1 MYINLKSTGTRYQ
14 IKPLTLILF
23 LITLQL
29 IITLLSNGF
38 VLSFDESIWHY
49 IGRNWFR
56 HGLVPYTGGTDNKSP
71 FIFAIFGLSD
81 TLFGVNYWFPR
92 VLATLCQSIGIY
104 YLYKIAQKLAG
115 DTAGLLVILFYGL
128 SLLWH
133 ATGSQYV
140 AFTET
145 YEVMFMTGAVYRYVN
160 ATNKQALLISGLL
173 AGLALDF
180 RLSAAFVILAILIHA
195 LFRKRFVDI
204 LVFCIGVISG
214 LLFLIIVC
222 VLAGIDLQ
230 QLLINGLLDNFGKGS
245 ATDHTAA
252 FKFDSFCHR
261 FIYSPLVLFYPL
273 MLLYVFVKRKI
284 DLPVLWFILAFVGIN
299 MIGIYDV
306 VHLKDLLP
314 PLSLLNAIAAAYFI
328 DKYKLPMG
336 LVVLGIGIVFFPSMT
351 TPIANLKTLL
361 GSAEPP
367 IIYSKAPYVNPPEAD
382 RKTLGKWIKA
392 HTSSTDMVLV
402 HSFGTQVQVYS
413 ERLSPT
419 IYFSITQTPIAKARF
434 YHDLQQNKPAMILI
448 PMFPEYQN
456 MVDADLRTFVSDLV
470 KGNYHLDSIMYN
482 YQIFRINK

>member
-1 MYINLKSTGTRYQ
+1 MHITLKSTGPRYQ
-14 IKPLTLILF
+14 INPLTIIVF
-23 LITLQL
+23 LTALQL

-92 VLATLCQSIGIY
+92 VLATLCQSISIY
-104 YLYKIAQKLAG
+104 YVYKIAQKLAG
-115 DTAGLLVILFYGL
+115 GTAGFLVVLFYGL

-145 YEVMFMTGAVYRYVN
+145 YEVMFIIAAVYRYIN
-160 ATNKQALLISGLL
+160 ASNKQGLSTSGLL
-173 AGLALDF
+173 AGLTVDF
-180 RLSAAFVILAILIHA
+180 RLSAAFVILAIVIHA
-195 LFRKRFVDI
+195 LFRKRLVDL
-204 LVFCIGVISG
+204 LVFCLGVVSG
-214 LLFLIIVC
+214 LLVLIIGC
-222 VLAGIDLQ
+222 TLAGIDLH

-252 FKFDSFCHR
+252 FKFDNFCHR
-261 FIYSPLVLFYPL
+261 FFYSPLVLFYPL
-273 MLLYVFVKRKI
+273 VLLYIFIKRKI
-284 DLPVLWFILAFVGIN
+284 DFPVLWCVLAFVAIN
-299 MIGIYDV
+299 MIGIYDM

-314 PLSLLNAIAAAYFI
+314 SLSLINAIAAAYLI
-328 DKYKLPMG
+328 DKYKLPNG
-336 LVVLGIGIVFFPSMT
+336 LVALGISIVFFPSMT
-351 TPIANLKTLL
+351 TPIANLKILL

-367 IIYSKAPYVNPPEAD
+367 IVYGKAPYVNPPEGD
-382 RKTLGKWIKA
+382 RKALGKWIKA
-392 HTSSTDMVLV
+392 HTRSSDMVLV
-402 HSFGTQVQVYS
+402 HSFGTQVQVCS

-419 IYFSITQTPIAKARF
+419 IYFNITQTPIAKARF
-434 YHDLQQNKPAMILI
+434 YHDLHQNKPAMILI

-456 MVDADLRTFVSDLV
+456 LVDADLRTFVSDLV
-470 KGNYHLDSIMYN
+470 RSNYHLESIMYN

>member
-1 MYINLKSTGTRYQ
+1 MYITLKSTGTRYQ
-14 IKPLTLILF
+14 IKPLTVLVL
-23 LITLQL
+23 LTALQL
-29 IITLLSNGF
+29 IVTLLSNGF

-56 HGLVPYTGGTDNKSP
+56 HGLIPYTGGTDNKSP

-92 VLATLCQSIGIY
+92 VLAALCQTIGIY

-115 DTAGLLVILFYGL
+115 STAGLLVLLFYGL

-145 YEVMFMTGAVYRYVN
+145 YEVMFMTGAVYKYIN
-160 ATNKQALLISGLL
+160 ASNKQALLISGLL
-173 AGLALDF
+173 AGIAVDF

-195 LFRKRFVDI
+195 LFRKRFTDI
-204 LVFCIGVISG
+204 LIFCLGVVSG
-214 LLFLIIVC
+214 LLVLIISC
-222 VLAGIDLQ
+222 ALAGIDLH

-252 FKFDSFCHR
+252 FKFDNFCHR
-261 FIYSPLVLFYPL
+261 FLYSPLVLFYPL
-273 MLLYVFVKRKI
+273 VLLYVFIKRKI
-284 DLPVLWFILAFVGIN
+284 DLPILWCVLAFTAIN
-299 MIGIYDV
+299 MIGIYDA

-314 PLSLLNAIAAAYFI
+314 SLALINAIAATYLI
-328 DKYKLPMG
+328 EKYKLPAG
-336 LVVLGIGIVFFPSMT
+336 LVALGIGIIFFPSMAV
-351 TPIANLKTLL
+351 PIANLKVLL
-361 GSAEPP
+361 GSAESP
-367 IIYSKAPYVNPPEAD
+367 IIYGKAPYVNPPEGD
-382 RKTLGKWIKA
+382 RKALGKWIKA
-392 HTSSTDMVLV
+392 HTNSTDLVLV

-419 IYFSITQTPIAKARF
+419 IYFNITQTPIAKARF
-434 YHDLQQNKPAMILI
+434 YQDLQKNKPAMILI

-456 MVDADLRTFVSDLV
+456 LVDADLRAFVSNLV
-470 KGNYHLDSIMYN
+470 KSNYHLERIMYN